1 MQGQIQEQDKPKA
14 YSYLRFS
21 TPEQMQGDSFRRQ
34 TELAQQYA
42 MQHGLELDEQSFDDF
57 GLSAYSGRNKDT
69 GALKLFMQAVDDG
82 LIAEGSYLLVE
93 SLDRISRQSARRA
106 SRLLEDICE
115 SGITV
120 VTLFDGKQY
129 SQELLDNDP
138 AAFIMVV
145 LLFQRAHEESA
156 TKAKRLRAA
165 WEGKRQRIANG
176 EAVRLTSRAPQWLRP
191 SSDGVSFEVI
201 PERAKV
207 VRRIFQMALDG
218 IGKWSICEA
227 LNTEGVPVFGTGQF
241 WHASYIDKIL
251 NNPATYGTLTPF
263 TSRSE
268 RKADRDACDPVEDYY
283 PAVVERE
290 TFEAVQA
297 VRASKTP
304 RRGRHSTSKV
314 QNVLGGLAT
323 CPLCGSTMA
332 RVSKNKAKGWVYL
345 VCQKARQGAGCQY
358 NAVRYDCIEP
368 AVYDNVMTLANSCP
382 TDGVQGDEE
391 FQDIM
396 LSTFEKEKLIKRW
409 LTVIES
415 ESTPLE
421 GEGLTVPLEQLAVRR
436 AELDGLKDK
445 AAAMLHRGGMLS
457 KAMME
462 RRAVKLSQAL
472 QDSPEDK
479 TLCNARMRECFSQV
493 TVDFRYNYLVFHWKQ
508 GGTTEVRYQPK
519 RRKAGQKG

>member
-1 MQGQIQEQDKPKA
+1 MQAQIPIQDKLKA

-34 TELAQQYA
+34 TELAQKYA
-42 MQHGLELDEQSFDDF
+42 MQHGLELDEKSFDDF
-57 GLSAYSGRNKDT
+57 GLSAYSGKNKDT
-69 GALKLFMQAVDDG
+69 GALRLFMQAVEDG
-82 LIAEGSYLLVE
+82 LIAKGSYLLVE

-138 AAFIMVV
+138 MAFIMVV

-165 WEGKRQRIANG
+165 WEGKRQQIANG

-191 SSDGVSFEVI
+191 SSDGVSFEAI
-201 PERAKV
+201 PERAEV
-207 VRRIFQMALDG
+207 VRRIFQMTLDG
-218 IGKWSICEA
+218 IGKRGICEA
-227 LNTEGVPVFGTGQF
+227 LNTEGVPVFGRGKY
-241 WHASYIDKIL
+241 WHSSYIAKIL
-251 NNPATYGTLTPF
+251 NNRATYGTLTPF
-263 TSRSE
+263 TCRPE
-268 RKADRDACDPVEDYY
+268 RKADREACDPIENYY
-283 PAVVERE
+283 PVVIERE
-290 TFEAVQA
+290 TFELVQA
-297 VRASKTP
+297 MQASKAA
-304 RRGRHSTSKV
+304 RRGRHTSNKV
-314 QNVLGGLAT
+314 KNILGGLAT

-332 RVSKNKAKGWVYL
+332 RVNKSTAKGWIYL
-345 VCQKARQGAGCQY
+345 ACQRARQGAGCKY

-368 AVYDNVMTLANSCP
+368 AVYDNALMLADSCP
-382 TDGVQGDEE
+382 TDGVQGTEE

-396 LSTFEKEKLIKRW
+396 FATLEKEKRIKR
-409 LTVIES
+409 LLSLIES

-421 GEGLTVPLEQLAVRR
+421 GEGITVLLEQLAARR

-445 AAAMLHRGGMLS
+445 AAAMMHGGGMLTQ
-457 KAMME
+457 AMIE

-493 TVDFRYNYLVFHWKQ
+493 TVDFRYDCLVFHWKQ
-508 GGTTEVRYQPK
+508 GGITEVKYQPK
-519 RRKAGQKG
+519 KRKAG